1 MGTQIIKGMDDKDTI
16 ANGISAAGIFAY
28 LMQFQNEIT
37 ILVLITGLILNLI
50 RIVDRVRSKKKG
62 DN

>member
-1 MGTQIIKGMDDKDTI
+1 MDKDTL
-16 ANGISAAGIFAY
+16 ANSISAAGVFAY

-37 ILVLITGLILNLI
+37 ILVLITGLILNII
-50 RIVDRVRSKKKG
+50 RIIDRIRKKKKG

>member
-1 MGTQIIKGMDDKDTI
+1 MDIQTIKDMDKDTI
-16 ANGISAAGIFAY
+16 ANSFTIGGVFAY

-37 ILVLITGLILNLI
+37 IMVLITGLVLNLI
-50 RIVDRVRSKKKG
+50 RIIDRLRKKKG

>member
-1 MGTQIIKGMDDKDTI
+1 MDTQTIKKMDKDTL
-16 ANGISAAGIFAY
+16 ANSISAAGIFAY

-37 ILVLITGLILNLI
+37 ILVLITGLILNII
-50 RIVDRVRSKKKG
+50 RIIDRIRKKKKG

>member
-1 MGTQIIKGMDDKDTI
+1 MDDKDTI

-37 ILVLITGLILNLI
+37 IMVLITGLILNLI
-50 RIVDRVRSKKKG
+50 RIVDMVRSKKKQES
-62 DN
+62 

>member
-1 MGTQIIKGMDDKDTI
+1 MQDKDTI

-28 LMQFQNEIT
+28 LMHFQNEIT
-37 ILVLITGLILNLI
+37 ILVLITGLILNII
-50 RIVDRVRSKKKG
+50 RIIDRIRKKKKG

>member
-1 MGTQIIKGMDDKDTI
+1 MDKDTI
-16 ANGISAAGIFAY
+16 ANSFTIGGVFAY

-37 ILVLITGLILNLI
+37 IMVLITGLVLNLI
-50 RIVDRVRSKKKG
+50 RIIDRIRKKKG